1 MPKTVEII
9 GPSGSGKTAVY
20 RNLRSQWKDD
30 YNWVAFDDLNRS
42 KKRLRKR
49 YFKKALQIILEIL
62 TGNNPKKKNTQVAS
76 KWEIIN
82 YDNLIFLGDKYTD
95 LSTLLMDLVEE
106 HSAVWYDGSDK
117 RFITIYMLM
126 WSIAHFE
133 KVVTIKND
141 DRFCVLKECEGFVN
155 RIMHLNSPSFNEE
168 ALLKYLKGVP
178 LPNVL
183 IFLEISTDEIVQRIK
198 TRNRLSTL
206 HKGLND
212 EAIYTY
218 TQQTIHLFNIAIK
231 FAEKRGTRIYRVNA
245 SDTLTDLSSEIIRIL
260 SSETI

>member
-9 GPSGSGKTAVY
+9 GPSGSGKTAIY
-20 RNLRSQWKDD
+20 RELRSQWKDE

-49 YFKKALQIILEIL
+49 YFKKAFQIFLEYFPG
-62 TGNNPKKKNTQVAS
+62 TKTEKRNTQVAS
-76 KWEIIN
+76 KWDIIN
-82 YDNLIFLGDKYTD
+82 YDNLIFLGGKYTE

-106 HSAVWYDGSDK
+106 HSAEWYDGSDK

-133 KVVTIKND
+133 RVVTIKND

-183 IFLEISTDEIVQRIK
+183 IFLEISADDIFQRIK

-218 TQQTIHLFNIAIK
+218 TQQTINLFNVAIK
-231 FAEKRGTRIYRVNA
+231 FAEKKGTRIYRVNA
-245 SDTLTDLSSEIIRIL
+245 SNTLTELSSEIIKIL
-260 SSETI
+260 QSETI